1 MREATTVSYFRRR
14 TEMDRITQMIEKIT
28 AFFGEN
34 VIEPIK
40 QMSITDCIDVLLL
53 TVILYMI
60 IRFVSNRR
68 AGKLATGCLLIIAV
82 LVIAEMS
89 NMHAMKYILSN
100 FYQVGFI
107 AIIII
112 FQDELRTALE
122 KVGGF
127 SSKLVS
133 GIEKQTVSAGA
144 SEVKTFVD
152 EVCDAVFE
160 MSETSTGALIV
171 VECNTKVGD
180 CIETGTEI
188 DAKVSSSLLQNIF
201 VDKSPLHDG
210 AVIIREMRIAA
221 AGCRLPASKRKI
233 GKTLGTRHNAAVG
246 LSEVASDALVI
257 VVSEET
263 GVVSFCFN
271 GEIRRNYTREKLT
284 NELCGKLLKEKR
296 RQRFL
301 SDKHHGNQYNV
312 QDDTAD
318 SDDIRD

>member
-1 MREATTVSYFRRR
+1 
-14 TEMDRITQMIEKIT
+14 MDRITRMIEKIA
-28 AFFGEN
+28 AFFTEN
-34 VIEPIK
+34 VMEPIK

-53 TVILYMI
+53 TVILYMV

-89 NMHAMKYILSN
+89 DMHAMKYILSN

-112 FQDELRTALE
+112 FQDELRTTLE

-133 GIEKQTVSAGA
+133 GIEKQSVSAGA
-144 SEVKTFVD
+144 VEVREFVD
-152 EVCDAVFE
+152 EISDAVFE
-160 MSETSTGALIV
+160 MSASNTGALIV
-171 VECNTKVGD
+171 IECNTKVGD

-188 DAKVSSSLLQNIF
+188 DAKVSSELLQNIF

-210 AVIIREMRIAA
+210 AVIIREMRLTA
-221 AGCRLPASKRKI
+221 AGCRLPATKRKI

-246 LSEVASDALVI
+246 LSEIASDALVI

-263 GVVSFCFN
+263 GIVSLCFN
-271 GEIRRNYTREKLT
+271 GEMKRNYTKEKLT
-284 NELCGKLLKEKR
+284 KELFGRLSKEKR
-296 RQRFL
+296 KQRFL
-301 SDKHHGNQYNV
+301 SDKHHSHQSSNG
-312 QDDTAD
+312 AD
-318 SDDIRD
+318 ESQL